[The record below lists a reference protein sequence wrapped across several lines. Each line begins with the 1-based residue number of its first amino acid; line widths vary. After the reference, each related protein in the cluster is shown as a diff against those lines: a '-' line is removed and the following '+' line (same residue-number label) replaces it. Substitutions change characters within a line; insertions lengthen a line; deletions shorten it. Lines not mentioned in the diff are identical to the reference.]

1 MSSGDFVRQMPLGVS
16 GSSLRATMWQRLH
29 IDPYLFLLLIILTGV
44 GLFVLYSASG
54 QSLATVKRQATFFFI
69 AYSAMFFVAQINV
82 DMMRRWSPFV
92 YVLGLVLLVAVLF
105 AGTVGKGAQRW
116 LDIGGFRFQPSEIM
130 KLIMPLA
137 TAWFLAERVLPPR
150 LKDVVAAL
158 AIAIVP
164 AVLIFRQPDLG
175 TAILVAA
182 AGLFCLFFAGLSWR
196 YIAAVGGLV
205 AVATPIMWFFVMHE
219 YQKRRVLTLF
229 DPESDRLGA
238 GWNIIQSMTAIGS
251 GGVEGKGYLQGSQS
265 ALNFLPESHTD
276 FIIAVLAEEFG
287 LIGVVGLLILY
298 LLILVRGLVIGM
310 SAQSTFARLVAGA
323 VSMTFFV
330 YVVVNMGM
338 VSGILPVVGVPLP
351 LVSQGGTS
359 LVTLMM
365 GFGILMAIST
375 EQRRLAR

>member
-1 MSSGDFVRQMPLGVS
+1 MAHSDFVRQMPLG
-16 GSSLRATMWQRLH
+16 GNASLQKSLWHRLH
-29 IDPYLFLLLIILTGV
+29 LDPALLFLLLIISGF

-54 QSLATVKRQATFFFI
+54 QSVETVKRQGAFFMI
-69 AYSAMFFVAQINV
+69 AYTAMFFVAQINV

-92 YVLGLVLLVAVLF
+92 YVLGVLLLVAVLF
-105 AGTVGKGAQRW
+105 GGTVGKGAQRW
-116 LDIGGFRFQPSEIM
+116 LQIGGFRFQPSEIM

-137 TAWFLAERVLPPR
+137 TAWFLSSRILPPR
-150 LKDVVAAL
+150 IRVVLISL
-158 AIAIVP
+158 AIAMVP
-164 AVLIFRQPDLG
+164 AVLIFKQPDLG

-182 AGLFCLFFAGLSWR
+182 SGLFCLFFAGLGWR
-196 YIAAVGGLV
+196 YVIAAGGL
-205 AVATPIMWFFVMHE
+205 AAIAAPIMWFFVMHD

-229 DPESDRLGA
+229 DPESDRLGS

-251 GGVEGKGYLQGSQS
+251 GGIEGKGWLQGSQS

-287 LIGVVGLLILY
+287 LLGVIALLVMY
-298 LLILVRGLVIGM
+298 SLILVRGIVIGM

-323 VSMTFFV
+323 ITSTFFV
-330 YVVVNMGM
+330 YVLVNMGM

-375 EQRRLAR
+375 EQRRLAH

>member
-54 QSLATVKRQATFFFI
+54 QSLATVKRQATFFFT

>member
-1 MSSGDFVRQMPLGVS
+1 MSHGEFVRQMPLNS
-16 GSSLRATMWQRLH
+16 RSSLRTSLWQRLH
-29 IDPYLFLLLIILTGV
+29 IDPALFLLLIILTGV
-44 GLFVLYSASG
+44 GLIVLFSASG
-54 QSLATVKRQATFFFI
+54 QSWATLKRQAAFFAI
-69 AYSAMFFVAQINV
+69 AYTAMFFVAQITV
-82 DMMRRWSPFV
+82 DVMRRWSPFV
-92 YVLGLVLLVAVLF
+92 YVLGLVLLVAVLV
-105 AGTVGKGAQRW
+105 AGTGAKGAQRW
-116 LDIGGFRFQPSEIM
+116 LEIGTFRFQPSEIM
-130 KLIMPLA
+130 KLVMPLA
-137 TAWFLAERVLPPR
+137 TAWFLSERVLPPR
-150 LKDVVAAL
+150 FRDVGLSL
-158 AIAIVP
+158 AIAMVP
-164 AVLIFRQPDLG
+164 AVLIFNQPDLG

-196 YIAAVGGLV
+196 YIAAVGGLIMV
-205 AVATPIMWFFVMHE
+205 AVPVMWFFVMHE

-287 LIGVVGLLILY
+287 LIGVAGLMVLY

-323 VSMTFFV
+323 ISMTFFV